1 MSSTRSIARRAAALG
16 ASVSLVALGVL
27 AASPAQAATCTV
39 TPTTWP
45 DLQSA
50 FASAPATGAVICLGA
65 DITAPQSFVPG
76 ADRLSQPNG
85 SNVTF
90 DLNAHSLT
98 IAVDPSSGI
107 DAGIAVDAG
116 NTLTIAATGG
126 GAITISGGSYGAAIG
141 ASSSS
146 DLGTV
151 IINGGVID
159 VSTAIDGAGIGGAQ
173 FAPATADGSITIN
186 GGTITAKTNNCGPG
200 IGAGEYS
207 TIAADITITGG
218 AINAA
223 GTCGSPG
230 IGGSAQN
237 SSVSGNITITGGVI
251 TSTATSAAGIGGGF
265 DAAGANIT
273 MSGGDLT
280 ASTALLP
287 GGSHGAALGSG
298 SAPPSLPVP
307 SPGTLTLIGAGTPTP
322 TSGTA
327 PYASSPMATVLP
339 GPVGITFTQT
349 TQDGTFT
356 QAPSTRIVFT
366 VAVAPRITTTSLPG
380 GTVAAPYAQ
389 TVAAS
394 GTGPLTF
401 ALANGTALP
410 AGLTLDPATGVLSGT
425 PTTAG
430 SFSFQVR
437 ATNIMGSDTR
447 AYALEIAAAPA
458 ITTASIPGA
467 TAGAAYSQTITATG
481 TGPITF
487 GLANGSAL
495 PAGLTLDPT
504 SGVISGTPTASGT
517 FTFVVTATN
526 ATGTDSRT
534 YTLTVAAA
542 AATPTPSATSAPA
555 ARTGSST
562 LAVTGTNGALA
573 PLLAGG
579 GALLLVVGAGSLIRA
594 RGRRQS

>member
-16 ASVSLVALGVL
+16 ASISLVALGVL
-27 AASPAQAATCTV
+27 AASPAQAAICTV

-50 FASAPATGAVICLGA
+50 FATAPATGAVICLGA

-85 SNVTF
+85 SDVTF

-98 IAVDPSSGI
+98 IVVDPSSGI

-116 NTLTIAATGG
+116 NTLTIDATGG

-141 ASSSS
+141 ASYGN

-159 VSTAIDGAGIGGAQ
+159 VSTVIDGAGIGSAQ
-173 FAPATADGSITIN
+173 FAPGVDGGSITIN
-186 GGTITAKTNNCGPG
+186 GGTITARTNNCGAG
-200 IGAGEYS
+200 IGGGEYYNVGADV
-207 TIAADITITGG
+207 TINGG
-218 AINAA
+218 IINAV

-230 IGGSAQN
+230 IGGSAQ
-237 SSVSGNITITGGVI
+237 GATTGGDITITGGVI
-251 TSTATSAAGIGGGF
+251 TSTGTQGAGIGGGF
-265 DAAGANIT
+265 NGAGVNIT

-280 ASTALLP
+280 ASTSLMP
-287 GGSHGAALGSG
+287 GGYNGAALGSG
-298 SAPPSLPVP
+298 SGPAVGGAP
-307 SPGTLTLIGAGTPTP
+307 SPGTLTLFGAGIPTP

-339 GPVGITFTQT
+339 GPVGVTFTQT

-356 QAPSTRIVFT
+356 QGPSTRIVFA
-366 VAVAPRITTTSLPG
+366 VAVAPQITTASLPG

-394 GTGPLTF
+394 GTGPITF

-437 ATNIMGSDTR
+437 ATNIMGADTR
-447 AYALEIAAAPA
+447 TYAFEIAAAPA
-458 ITTASIPGA
+458 ITTTSIPGA

-481 TGPITF
+481 TGPVTF
-487 GLANGSAL
+487 ALASGSAL
-495 PAGLTLDPT
+495 PAGLTLDPV
-504 SGVISGTPTASGT
+504 SGVISGSPTASGT
-517 FTFVVTATN
+517 FAFTVAATN
-526 ATGTDSRT
+526 AAGTDSRT

-555 ARTGSST
+555 ARAGSST

-579 GALLLVVGAGSLIRA
+579 GALMLAVGAGSLVRA
-594 RGRRQS
+594 HGRRQS